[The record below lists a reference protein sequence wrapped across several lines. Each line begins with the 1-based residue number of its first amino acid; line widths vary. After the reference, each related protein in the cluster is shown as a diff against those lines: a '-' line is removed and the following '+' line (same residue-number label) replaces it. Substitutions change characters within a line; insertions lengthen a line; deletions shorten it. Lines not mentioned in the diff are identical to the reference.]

1 MHTAAEME
9 AFYDTHAHL
18 TFPDFSNEVL
28 ALIDRAQTA
37 GITRIITIGTD
48 LESSQ
53 RSIELAELHECI
65 YAVVGWH
72 PNDLEPA
79 PEDVREGL
87 RPLCIH
93 PKVVAIGET
102 GIDHY
107 RLPSGNGGSESDDLI
122 WKKRQKEI
130 FRQQLELAVEQE
142 LNVVIHQR
150 AALEPT
156 LEVFEQYADKLKG
169 QFHCFVDDATSMQR
183 IIDIGSLV
191 SFTGIATF
199 KNAEGVRRTIIE
211 TPMDKLMLETD
222 SPFLAPVPH
231 RGKRCEPAFIK
242 HIAEVVS
249 ELKGVTL
256 GELSRF
262 TCATAHAFFPKLKLP

>member
-1 MHTAAEME
+1 ME

-18 TFPDFSNEVL
+18 TFPDFSDEVP
-28 ALIDRAQTA
+28 ALIGRAHTA

-53 RSIELAELHECI
+53 RAIELAELHESI

-79 PEDVREGL
+79 PDDVREGL
-87 RPLCIH
+87 RPLCVH
-93 PKVVAIGET
+93 PKVVAIGEM

-122 WKKRQKEI
+122 WRERQEKI
-130 FRQQLELAVEQE
+130 FRQQLELAEEQE
-142 LNVVIHQR
+142 LNVVVHQR

-156 LEVFEQYADKLKG
+156 LEIFEQYANKLEG
-169 QFHCFVDDATSMQR
+169 QFHCFVDDVVSMQR
-183 IIDIGSLV
+183 VIDMGSLV

-199 KNAEGVRRTIIE
+199 KNAEEVRRTIIA
-211 TPMDKLMLETD
+211 TPLEKMMLETD
-222 SPFLAPVPH
+222 SPFLAPVPY
-231 RGKRCEPAFIK
+231 RGKRCEPAFVR
-242 HIAEVVS
+242 HIAEVVA

-256 GELSRF
+256 GELSRS
-262 TCATAHAFFPKLKLP
+262 TCAAAHMFFPKLKLP